1 MEDFECQVRLSGVY
15 PVYHGGS
22 TEGLS
27 AGGWY
32 NSGSIFGRFNLITG
46 CKINC
51 TKKSLVVWS
60 SDKRLMQKPRAWT
73 DKGMNRSPVPQSL
86 CRTVLLAGQGQTLAL
101 FDSPSNV
108 RGQQY
113 VSTLPVHV
121 EIPQL
126 RHLILKGALLNGER
140 YFKVNQTSITYWRY
154 YITFLIHAFLS
165 YAIWKSSYLAL
176 GVFEKIKYKCFKFVV
191 WSLINVR

>member
-1 MEDFECQVRLSGVY
+1 MILGIGCDQVMEDFECQVKLSGVY

-22 TEGLS
+22 TEGFS

-60 SDKRLMQKPRAWT
+60 SDKRLMQKTGAWT
-73 DKGMNRSPVPQSL
+73 DKGINRSPVLQSL
-86 CRTVLLAGQGQTLAL
+86 CRTVLLAGQGQTLFYSTVLQMLGDNIFL
-101 FDSPSNV
+101 FH
-108 RGQQY
+108 Y

-121 EIPQL
+121 KIPQL
-126 RHLILKGALLNGER
+126 CHLILKGALLNG
-140 YFKVNQTSITYWRY
+140 
-154 YITFLIHAFLS
+154 
-165 YAIWKSSYLAL
+165 
-176 GVFEKIKYKCFKFVV
+176 
-191 WSLINVR
+191 